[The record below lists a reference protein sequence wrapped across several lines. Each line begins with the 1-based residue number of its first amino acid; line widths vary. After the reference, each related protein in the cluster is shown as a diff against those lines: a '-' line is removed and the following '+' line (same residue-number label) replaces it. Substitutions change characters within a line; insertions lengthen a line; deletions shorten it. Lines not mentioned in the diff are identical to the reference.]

1 MENLLASGRVYRELE
16 GTGSANPA
24 TIYIMSQTAV
34 AKVLRPSKLKRF
46 PRAVAAACKRAD
58 ALSRDTAK

>member
-34 AKVLRPSKLKRF
+34 AKVLRPSKLKRT
-46 PRAVAAACKRAD
+46 PRTVAAAF
-58 ALSRDTAK
+58 